1 MADCTLAE
9 AATTLGVSVETT
21 RRRVKRGQLASHHD
35 DDGRLRIHLADTARH
50 PPVNGQAPASQDASH
65 RLPDDSQPS
74 RELVDTLQAT
84 ITEQRVELEARRRE
98 VQELHVLLERAQRLA
113 LPAPTSFQPGEKLDT
128 DPKSHDAT
136 LPRPW
141 WAALLWWRR

>member
-9 AATTLGVSVETT
+9 AATTLGVSVETI

-35 DDGRLRIHLADTARH
+35 AAGHLWIHLPDPARQ
-50 PPVNGQAPASQDASH
+50 PSVNGQAPASQGASH

-84 ITEQRVELEARRRE
+84 VAEQRVELEARRRE
-98 VQELHVLLERAQRLA
+98 VQELHVLLQRAQMLA
-113 LPAPTSFQPGEKLDT
+113 LPAPSSAE
-128 DPKSHDAT
+128 T
-136 LPRPW
+136 LESLERSRPW
-141 WAALLWWRR
+141 WTALLWWWR